1 MREIKLL
8 SIVMPYYNRRELL
21 LNTLKSIEHSKGE
34 YPIEIV
40 IVDDGSNKEHTIN
53 DISDI
58 FPTLNINLIV
68 QKRSLNAWRG
78 PTIAYNIGFAAAKG
92 DVIMINCAEGFHAGN
107 IIDYV
112 FQNFKEKSY
121 MSFSAYAGDPKVTE
135 TLTKWDG
142 KERINNVIEK
152 IKPLNNEWHSH
163 SSNYTLIP
171 YCAAINMEDMK
182 ILSGYD
188 EQFEMGIGYDDY
200 EFVDRVKNLGLDL
213 QLIDVPFCIHQWHKP
228 VLYTNKRNLQLLT
241 ALRRSFPN
249 RIKVKTN
256 KIYVK

>member
-1 MREIKLL
+1 MKLL
-8 SIVMPYYNRRELL
+8 SIVMPYYNRRDLL
-21 LNTLKSIEHSKGE
+21 LNTLKSIEYSKGE
-34 YPIEIV
+34 YSIEIV
-40 IVDDGSNKEHTIN
+40 IVDDGSNKTHQIN
-53 DISDI
+53 DIHNLFPNLDI
-58 FPTLNINLIV
+58 HLIV
-68 QKRSLNAWRG
+68 QTRNVNIWRG

-92 DVIMINCAEGFHAGN
+92 DVILINCAEGFHVGN

-112 FQNFKEKSY
+112 FKNFKEKSY

-135 TLTKWDG
+135 VLTNWDG
-142 KERINNVIEK
+142 KEEIGNVIEK

-163 SSNYTLIP
+163 STNYTLIP
-171 YCAAINMEDMK
+171 YCAAINTEDME

-188 EQFEMGIGYDDY
+188 ELFEMGIGYDDY

-228 VLYTNKRNLQLLT
+228 VLYTNKRNLQLLQ
-241 ALRRSFPN
+241 ALRRSFPY